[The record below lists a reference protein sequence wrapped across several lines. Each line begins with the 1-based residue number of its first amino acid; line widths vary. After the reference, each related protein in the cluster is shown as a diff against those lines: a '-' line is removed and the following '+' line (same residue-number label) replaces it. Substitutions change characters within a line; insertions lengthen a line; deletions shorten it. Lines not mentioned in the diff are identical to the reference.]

1 MEDQRNLQR
10 IIQESVPGKQC
21 TLAHII
27 ARPNKILY
35 QKLGLNPNIDTQTA
49 GAIGIMTLTPGEMAI
64 IAGDL
69 ALKASSIEIGFV
81 DRFSGTLIIL
91 GTISQVDSAFRAV
104 LDYARDVLGFT
115 VTKITKA

>member
-1 MEDQRNLQR
+1 MNDQRELQR

-27 ARPNKILY
+27 AKPNEVLY
-35 QKLGLNPNIDTQTA
+35 QKLGLNPNIDTQKA

-69 ALKASSIEIGFV
+69 AIKASSVEIGFV
-81 DRFSGTLIIL
+81 DRFSGTLIVTGSVSEVEASL
-91 GTISQVDSAFRAV
+91 RAIS
-104 LDYARDVLGFT
+104 DYASEVLGFS
-115 VTKITKA
+115 VCALTKT